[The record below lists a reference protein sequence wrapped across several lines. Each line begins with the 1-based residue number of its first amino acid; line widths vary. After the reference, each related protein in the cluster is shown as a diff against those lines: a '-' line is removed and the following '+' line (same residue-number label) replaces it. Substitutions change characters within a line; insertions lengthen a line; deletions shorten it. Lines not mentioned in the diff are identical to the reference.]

1 MQKGNYTNTATAS
14 GGQGKYPLST
24 QTLDFIQQQI
34 TLLQQLGFIG
44 GNKYILRQP
53 DGTQTGLAFIDGE
66 VFTLAAKP
74 TPSANIKFVN
84 VTTKTEDI
92 KADGETYKEART
104 YRTAALASSAS
115 GESYEYAKFTVLESN
130 QTLSEKIKQVPQVV
144 LTYLQDI
151 LAEKMPLL
159 TKEGITQTQL
169 DTLTTPCVVRCSK
182 SVKIGGFADYGLVV
196 LPNGNSGQN
205 TGVSQYVHLPDGR
218 KYYRI
223 NDGDDWLCDWKL
235 EGQSLNLECKIVSG
249 TVYIRHGS
257 LPEGCK
263 IIMVRKKRRSRWRS
277 TGGAKSYA
285 KNKGKRI
292 KRAPKRQYVHY
303 KGVVLNTSTPNT
315 WYVPRCIEVED
326 QKLYGNM
333 LNCELGGLCRPFVV
347 QEANDASGNEIYRMA
362 GVRNKVTNKKSSHT
376 QNSAYTQI
384 GIQIV
389 SYNADGSVAV
399 GGNIL
404 KLKYHLRRLKRK
416 IGTQT
421 VKGKTYPVYKYT
433 YYRSFSIE

>member
-1 MQKGNYTNTATAS
+1 M
-14 GGQGKYPLST
+14 
-24 QTLDFIQQQI
+24 
-34 TLLQQLGFIG
+34 
-44 GNKYILRQP
+44 
-53 DGTQTGLAFIDGE
+53 
-66 VFTLAAKP
+66 
-74 TPSANIKFVN
+74 
-84 VTTKTEDI
+84 
-92 KADGETYKEART
+92 
-104 YRTAALASSAS
+104 
-115 GESYEYAKFTVLESN
+115 LESN

-159 TKEGITQTQL
+159 TKEDITQTQL

-433 YYRSFSIE
+433 YYRSFSME